1 MTEPLPT
8 APNADRKFLLAVGGL
23 LLTII
28 LLLSGLW
35 VRMRRQVVRLRNEIA
50 TLQTQRGR
58 MGPMMQLAMDQH
70 TQRLMLNREKLPT
83 RDVVLDGRPARAL
96 RISAIVARR
105 IGFAP
110 GDVVLV
116 DAMPA
121 TAPASQ
127 PAGP

>member
-23 LLTII
+23 LLLIT

-35 VRMRRQVVRLRNEIA
+35 VRMRRQVVRLRNDIA
-50 TLQTQRGR
+50 SLQTQRSGIA
-58 MGPMMQLAMDQH
+58 PLMQLAMEKH
-70 TQRLMLNREKLPT
+70 AQRLTLDREKLAT
-83 RDVVLDGRPARAL
+83 RDVVLDGRPTRAL
-96 RISAIVARR
+96 RISAVVAQRL
-105 IGFAP
+105 GLAP

-116 DAMPA
+116 DAAPA